1 MSLLDCSFTSNGVTI
16 TPFHLLEEDWLLEIL
31 RIRNDERVRFWM
43 DDQKIISREDHL
55 TFCRSLPDRQDVIY
69 CIVESEKTLVGVVYL
84 TEIDTDLST
93 AELGLYRDPDLKKK
107 NVGVTLMASLETIA
121 RRTGI
126 KMLRL
131 RVRIENTRAIDLYRR
146 VGYVEMKRSDVFIQM
161 KKDIMS

>member
-1 MSLLDCSFTSNGVTI
+1 
-16 TPFHLLEEDWLLEIL
+16 
-31 RIRNDERVRFWM
+31 
-43 DDQKIISREDHL
+43 
-55 TFCRSLPDRQDVIY
+55 
-69 CIVESEKTLVGVVYL
+69 
-84 TEIDTDLST
+84 
-93 AELGLYRDPDLKKK
+93 LYRDPDLKKK